1 MNKIKILFLCSF
13 VCVCVCVCMCVYL
26 CGLYNLKY
34 QLHHVPKFD
43 ILIEA
48 NTKEILKLQGGRAKD
63 TNMGWVGG

>member
-1 MNKIKILFLCSF
+1 MYKIKILFVCSF
-13 VCVCVCVCMCVYL
+13 VCVYVCVSL

-48 NTKEILKLQGGRAKD
+48 NTKEILKLQGGGGKG
-63 TNMGWVGG
+63 NKYGEEVGG

>member
-1 MNKIKILFLCSF
+1 MCCVCVVCVL
-13 VCVCVCVCMCVYL
+13 CVCVCVSL

-48 NTKEILKLQGGRAKD
+48 NTKEILKLQEGGGKE